1 MLLTLLQ
8 CLEFIWKNVARF
20 QTEKLSLFARL
31 FGKESKR
38 KQKKD
43 GEEKKKKIKTKG
55 EKRSNILSARKKIQR
70 RENRYNAIDEETLAQ
85 IEKTETEIERNT
97 KRKKS

>member
-1 MLLTLLQ
+1 MLFTLLQ

-43 GEEKKKKIKTKG
+43 GKEKKKKISTEG
-55 EKRSNILSARKKIQR
+55 EKRSNIWSARKKMS
-70 RENRYNAIDEETLAQ
+70 
-85 IEKTETEIERNT
+85 EKG
-97 KRKKS
+97 K